1 VRGHERQLHEHHS
14 GLLPAAEVADGQLVR
29 VPLQAVL
36 AQLVAHRL
44 VGLLVEQAPQ
54 VGDRRLVHGQALHE
68 VLVVHA
74 HAQARVAADLA
85 LWGLQLVG
93 DQLDDR
99 TAAAGRSN
107 KKLTQSTTMHWMQVT
122 PRTGP

>member
-1 VRGHERQLHEHHS
+1 VRGHERQLHEDHS
-14 GLLPAAEVADGQLVR
+14 GLLPATEVSDGQLVR

-36 AQLVAHRL
+36 AQLVAHSL

-54 VGDRRLVHGQALHE
+54 VCDRRLVHGQALHE

-74 HAQARVAADLA
+74 HAQARVAAHLA

-99 TAAAGRSN
+99 TAITPIGRNSQ
-107 KKLTQSTTMHWMQVT
+107 K
-122 PRTGP
+122 R